1 MKHAR
6 DQINPRLWNFNPK
19 KMSVRKYFSE
29 ENKLQITNAVRVAE
43 NNTSGEIRVHIE
55 KHCKGDVLDRAA
67 YIFEKLEM
75 HKTQLRNGVLF
86 YLAIE
91 DHKFAILGDAGI
103 NMKVPENFWEEI
115 KDEMASKFM
124 EGKFTEGL
132 STGIKQAGKQLK
144 QHFPYQKDDV
154 NELSDEISFG
164 TDKEEK

>member
-1 MKHAR
+1 
-6 DQINPRLWNFNPK
+6 
-19 KMSVRKYFSE
+19 MSVRKYFSE
-29 ENKLQITNAVRVAE
+29 ENKLQITNAIRVAE

-103 NMKVPENFWEEI
+103 NQKVPENFWEEI
-115 KDEMASKFM
+115 KEEMAEKFR

-144 QHFPYQKDDV
+144 QHFPYQEDDV